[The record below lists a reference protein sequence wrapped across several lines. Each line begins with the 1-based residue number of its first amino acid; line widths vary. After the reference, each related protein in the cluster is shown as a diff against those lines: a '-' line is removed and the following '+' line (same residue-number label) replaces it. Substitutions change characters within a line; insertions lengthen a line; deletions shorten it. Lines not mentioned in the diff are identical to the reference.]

1 MSMQQGEKLMSV
13 LIQNVLHRGGVTDVF
28 IEGNR
33 FQSIGPNLAVQADT
47 VLDGTDKAI
56 VPSLYNCHTHAAM
69 TLLRGYADDMELHS
83 WLTEHIWPLE
93 GKMTREDIYRGARLA
108 CLEMIRSGTTF
119 FSDMYWHWEGTAQA
133 VEEMGIRGALSGAF
147 FDFGDRERAEAG
159 MAQVRDL
166 HARSRE
172 YSDRIVY
179 TLGPHAIY
187 TVSTDA
193 LRTIKEYALENGL
206 LLHIHVSETVKEVED
221 CIAMHGK
228 RPVAYLDEIGFLGP
242 DVLAAH
248 VIHVDQAE
256 MDILADRQVKVV
268 HCPASN
274 MKLCSGMFPYAGL
287 AGRNIPVALGT
298 DGCSSNNNLDML
310 EEMKIAGLRAKV
322 GENDPTLYT
331 SQELFASATSV
342 GAAMFGIDAGEIAE
356 GKLAD
361 CLLIDLDHP
370 QMVPNHNL
378 ISNLVYSGNGGC
390 VDTTICNGRVLM
402 QARHVE
408 GEEEILAEVRESVT
422 RLTGRRA

>member
-1 MSMQQGEKLMSV
+1 MSV
-13 LIQNVLHRGGVTDVF
+13 LIKNVLHGGERADVF

-33 FQSIGPNLAVQADT
+33 FQSIGPGLNVEADT
-47 VLDGTDKAI
+47 VIDGTDKAI
-56 VPSLYNCHTHAAM
+56 VPSLHNCHTHAAM
-69 TLLRGYADDMELHS
+69 TLLRGYADDMDLHT

-93 GKMTREDIYRGARLA
+93 GKMTREDIYWGAKLA

-147 FDFGDRERAEAG
+147 FDFGDKERAAAG
-159 MAQVRDL
+159 MAQIREL
-166 HARSRE
+166 HAKSRD
-172 YSDRIVY
+172 YSERIVY

-206 LLHIHVSETVKEVED
+206 LLHIHISETLKEVED
-221 CIAMHGK
+221 CVAQHGR

-248 VIHVDQAE
+248 VIHVDEEE
-256 MDILADRQVKVV
+256 MDILAERKVNV
-268 HCPASN
+268 IHCPASN
-274 MKLCSGMFPYAGL
+274 MKLASGMFPYGGL
-287 AGRNIPVALGT
+287 ARRNIPVALGT

-322 GENDPTLYT
+322 GESDPTLYT
-331 SQELFASATSV
+331 SEELFASATSI
-342 GAAMFGIDAGEIAE
+342 GAGMFGIDAGEIAE

-361 CLLIDLDHP
+361 CILVDLNHP

-402 QARHVE
+402 QGRRVQ
-408 GEEEILAEVRESVT
+408 GEEEILAGVRASVA
-422 RLTGRRA
+422 RLTSGKA